1 MWTRLGKSAGRP
13 DMAAHGA
20 ELLAVAPKLRA
31 AIQASIAK
39 TTTQVTVGGKQFTC
53 VRNGEAI

>member
-1 MWTRLGKSAGRP
+1 
-13 DMAAHGA
+13 MAAHGA